1 MSATRKNI
9 QKYGRHSS
17 TACAWL
23 DLLTFLETHL
33 GLLYRVLLYC
43 SKVLVDR
50 LKPLAC
56 EHKVHFL
63 RAGSYK
69 MEGQQIHYSI
79 LEKQERNTRKYK
91 KTEEQG
97 DFNKKK
103 LLRIGIQDLL
113 RN

>member
-50 LKPLAC
+50 LEPLAC
-56 EHKVHFL
+56 
-63 RAGSYK
+63 GSY
-69 MEGQQIHYSI
+69 GSL
-79 LEKQERNTRKYK
+79 LESRQLQNGRSTNPVYLKSKKEIPENIKRQKNKGTLIKK
-91 KTEEQG
+91 KTFK
-97 DFNKKK
+97 D
-103 LLRIGIQDLL
+103 
-113 RN
+113 RNSGFI